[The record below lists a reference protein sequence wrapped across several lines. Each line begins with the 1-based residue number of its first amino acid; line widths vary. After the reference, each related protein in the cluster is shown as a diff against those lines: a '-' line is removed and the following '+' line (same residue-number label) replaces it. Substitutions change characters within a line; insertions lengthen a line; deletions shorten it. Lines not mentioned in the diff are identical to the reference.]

1 MRMHHAISV
10 TLLLGLVAAGPAT
23 AQQPDAE
30 AAQALAKRNDC
41 FKCHAIDKTKKGP
54 AYKRIASRLRT
65 KPDAVEVIVEHIT
78 SGRMVELED
87 GSHEKHKVVDT
98 ADPAALENL
107 ARWILSL

>member
-1 MRMHHAISV
+1 MNHAISV
-10 TLLLGLVAAGPAT
+10 TLLLGLAAAGPVA
-23 AQQPDAE
+23 AQPVDAE
-30 AAQALAKRNDC
+30 AALALAKRNDC
-41 FKCHAIDKTKKGP
+41 FKCHAIDRTKKGP
-54 AYKRIASRLRT
+54 AYKRVASRLRS

-98 ADPAALENL
+98 TDPAALQNL